1 MSVLRTTLHVLSIVL
16 LAMFAT
22 LASAQ
27 APSYGP
33 SITLDGAKKVAAAAV
48 AEAKKNNWNVA
59 IAIVD
64 TGGFLVYYER
74 IDDTQSASPLI
85 AIEKARTSA
94 MFRRPTKVFTD
105 AVAKGGG
112 GVALMGLPGVTPN
125 TGGVPIYSGGKIVGG
140 IGVSGVTGD
149 QDEQI
154 AKAGAGAL

>member
-1 MSVLRTTLHVLSIVL
+1 MSPLKRVTQVLGAAAFAL
-16 LAMFAT
+16 LASQV
-22 LASAQ
+22 SAQ

-33 SITLDGAKKVAAAAV
+33 SVTLDGAKKVVAAAA
-48 AEAKKNNWNVA
+48 AEARKNNWNVS
-59 IAIVD
+59 IAVVD

-74 IDDTQSASPLI
+74 LDDTQTASGVI

-94 MFRRPTKVFTD
+94 MFRRPTRVFTE
-105 AVAKGGG
+105 AIAKGGG

-125 TGGVPIYSGGKIVGG
+125 TGGVPIVSGGKIIGA

-154 AKAGAGAL
+154 AKAGAAAL